1 MRLFERPTRGTED
14 RRQTAFFALDR
25 LHLLVDKPAV
35 PCFQPPVPCFFTSS
49 LVMRT
54 LAFYNPSNTA
64 LKTVV
69 SFIRH
74 LGAQSPDKKGGQT
87 LSECMNIDLH
97 FGSFQEY

>member
-1 MRLFERPTRGTED
+1 M
-14 RRQTAFFALDR
+14 TAD
-25 LHLLVDKPAV
+25 
-35 PCFQPPVPCFFTSS
+35 PCFFTTS
-49 LVMRT
+49 LVTGT

>member
-1 MRLFERPTRGTED
+1 
-14 RRQTAFFALDR
+14 
-25 LHLLVDKPAV
+25 
-35 PCFQPPVPCFFTSS
+35 
-49 LVMRT
+49 MRT